1 MTARPAFEL
10 ADVFRRH
17 GETYAQLNAGH
28 LGRVE
33 RRVSAA
39 IAACRTAALGGHV
52 ERCDDCGLTRI
63 AYNSCRNRH
72 CPKCQGAARVKWLA
86 ARQAELLPVPYFHVV
101 FTLPSAAAEIAFQN
115 KRTVYGLLMRA
126 AAQAL
131 SVLAA
136 KRLGARI
143 GLIAVLHTWGQT
155 LTHHPHVHC
164 LVPGGGVALDNRR
177 WVEAKPNFLLSVHA
191 LSKAFRR
198 LFLDGLKAES
208 EKGELS
214 FFGELARLAEPEAF
228 KARMRAL
235 RQSPF
240 VVYAKPP
247 FGGPARVLA
256 YLAPTPIARRS
267 PIRGLSPSTT
277 MKWRSSTRIIAA
289 AAAAASCASPRTSS
303 SDVFSSTSYPTACIA
318 FVTTVSSPKASAA
331 KSSHMCETC
340 STSRPSR
347 RSRSIRRRR
356 RAATQKPTPFATPSC
371 AAQIAGASCAALKP
385 SRPGPPAPFAA
396 TRHDNNA
403 PAAPRMRSSQFS
415 QLGHPSRGASL
426 RPLALKLIFEAVR
439 APTTPTSSHSRPWFS
454 FILAIVGLNDFAEPV
469 RGPLVRHMASD
480 RQRASPI
487 APHPDRG
494 FVQSGLCEVAIR
506 DAQPA
511 PQRPHITLQI
521 LTASS

>member
-1 MTARPAFEL
+1 
-10 ADVFRRH
+10 
-17 GETYAQLNAGH
+17 
-28 LGRVE
+28 
-33 RRVSAA
+33 
-39 IAACRTAALGGHV
+39 
-52 ERCDDCGLTRI
+52 
-63 AYNSCRNRH
+63 
-72 CPKCQGAARVKWLA
+72 VKWLA

-256 YLAPTPIARRS
+256 YLARYTHRTAIANSRLVAVDDNEVAFSYKDYRRS
-267 PIRGLSPSTT
+267 G
-277 MKWRSSTRIIAA
+277 
-289 AAAAASCASPRTSS
+289 
-303 SDVFSSTSYPTACIA
+303 
-318 FVTTVSSPKASAA
+318 
-331 KSSHMCETC
+331 
-340 STSRPSR
+340 SR
-347 RSRSIRRRR
+347 RIMRLAPHEFIRRFLLHVLPDGFHRIR
-356 RAATQKPTPFATPSC
+356 HYGFLAKGNRGEKLAHVRDLLQVQRAQEPGDGVQARTNSEPEADPSHEPFAVCPDC
-371 AAQIAGASCAALKP
+371 GGLM
-385 SRPGPPAPFAA
+385 R
-396 TRHDNNA
+396 
-403 PAAPRMRSSQFS
+403 RMGR
-415 QLGHPSRGASL
+415 
-426 RPLALKLIFEAVR
+426 
-439 APTTPTSSHSRPWFS
+439 
-454 FILAIVGLNDFAEPV
+454 
-469 RGPLVRHMASD
+469 
-480 RQRASPI
+480 I
-487 APHPDRG
+487 APHK
-494 FVQSGLCEVAIR
+494 SGAFRC
-506 DAQPA
+506 D
-511 PQRPHITLQI
+511 T
-521 LTASS
+521 S